1 MASRKPVLIDVPY
14 ARPTEPP
21 LFYRDGRPTTNEE
34 RGILPPAPVEA
45 EPASYLRDPFAVIKP
60 WSWKDWLIPA
70 AVVGLI
76 IVGTIALRVSVIG
89 LVLAVGSFGAL
100 AKIR

>member
-1 MASRKPVLIDVPY
+1 MASRKPVLIDVHRT
-14 ARPTEPP
+14 RPIEPP

-45 EPASYLRDPFAVIKP
+45 EPATYLRDPFADIKP
-60 WSWKDWLIPA
+60 WSWKDWAIPA
-70 AVVGLI
+70 AVVGVI
-76 IVGTIALRVSVIG
+76 VVGTIAMRVSVIG
-89 LVLAVGSFGAL
+89 LVLALGTFGAL